1 MVELIV
7 GDEEHLVLYVEFDL
21 VNSSV
26 GQTVNFV
33 LNLATVL
40 NSSVGRFKLQ
50 LLEIRLEWFVENT
63 LLIEEVQLREDLVNN
78 DVNISVLLLDFNDLV
93 KEDWLF
99 SEVRTFEILVF
110 DIKASNLKDFEHV
123 LSNVGVHENV
133 FISSAFA
140 FEFTVIDQIEVTR
153 VLLIY

>member
-1 MVELIV
+1 LVELIV